1 MYESRM
7 YGNVMRN
14 SIVCLIGIEKLF
26 ESIVHETLS
35 KHICTYDTYSH
46 YELIHYTME
55 QRNGERE
62 KKNTPSFR
70 ICSHWDQQFVEV
82 IALKLIEKRKTRKK
96 IVSMCLRNQNGI
108 ELENRCHMN
117 EALRLPYQCV
127 FFFFSLLWFWIA
139 FFLLHFFLDCVWEL
153 IVRKHACGAVNLID
167 EARNAIWTEIG
178 FFWIWPLI
186 LNIV

>member
-46 YELIHYTME
+46 YELKHYTKK

-62 KKNTPSFR
+62 KKKHTIFPNMLPLGPTVRRSY
-70 ICSHWDQQFVEV
+70 CSQDD
-82 IALKLIEKRKTRKK
+82 RKK
-96 IVSMCLRNQNGI
+96 KNQQKKLFLCVLETKM
-108 ELENRCHMN
+108 ELN
-117 EALRLPYQCV
+117 
-127 FFFFSLLWFWIA
+127 WKIA
-139 FFLLHFFLDCVWEL
+139 V
-153 IVRKHACGAVNLID
+153 I
-167 EARNAIWTEIG
+167 
-178 FFWIWPLI
+178 
-186 LNIV
+186 

>member
-82 IALKLIEKRKTRKK
+82 IVLKLIEKRKTSKK
-96 IVSMCLRNQNGI
+96 KLFLCVLETKM
-108 ELENRCHMN
+108 ELNWKIAVIWMKLSACHIN
-117 EALRLPYQCV
+117 A
-127 FFFFSLLWFWIA
+127 FFLSFLYFDFELLFSCSISFWIA
-139 FFLLHFFLDCVWEL
+139 YGNWLCVNMPVELLTW
-153 IVRKHACGAVNLID
+153 
-167 EARNAIWTEIG
+167 
-178 FFWIWPLI
+178 
-186 LNIV
+186 